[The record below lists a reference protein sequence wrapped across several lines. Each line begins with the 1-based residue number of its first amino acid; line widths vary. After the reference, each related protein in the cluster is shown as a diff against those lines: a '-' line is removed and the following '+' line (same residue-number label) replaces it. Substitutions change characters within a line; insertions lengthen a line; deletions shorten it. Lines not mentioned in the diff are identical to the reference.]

1 MAMVRLPICQD
12 CAAGRDL
19 CPTHREMLEKGLLSE
34 TDVKVSRILYELDGY
49 YRIGDTV
56 ELVRAIDLG
65 SFVLLLVRGD
75 VSRLIGK
82 GGRVLKAIRQKVGKP
97 VRIVEIDVDLKKS
110 VQDLFSGARV
120 IGVGEEK
127 RGEKNVYKI
136 YVLRRDIKF
145 LPFRYKDI
153 EKALSYILPGD
164 FVVEFV

>member
-19 CPTHREMLEKGLLSE
+19 CPLHKEMLEKGLLSE
-34 TDVKVSRILYELDGY
+34 TDIKVSRILYELDRY

-56 ELVRAIDLG
+56 ELVRAIDIG

-82 GGRVLKAIRQKVGKP
+82 SGRVLKAIRQKVGKP

-110 VQDLFSGARV
+110 IQDLFSGARV

-127 RGEKNVYKI
+127 KEGKSIYKI
-136 YVLRRDIKF
+136 YVLRRDVKF
-145 LPFRYKDI
+145 LPFKYKDL
-153 EKALSYILPGD
+153 EKALSYIVPGE